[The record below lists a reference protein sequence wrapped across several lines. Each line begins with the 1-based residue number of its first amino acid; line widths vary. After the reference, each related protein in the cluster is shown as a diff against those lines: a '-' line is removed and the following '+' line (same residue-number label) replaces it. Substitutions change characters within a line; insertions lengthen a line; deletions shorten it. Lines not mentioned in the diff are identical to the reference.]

1 MNSGNITW
9 EKTSEE
15 TQRLLTETIT
25 ISGHY
30 KYNYK
35 EEVIEERRY
44 KNNKRSPNFYNTRR

>member
-1 MNSGNITW
+1 MKSGNITW

-15 TQRLLTETIT
+15 TQKLLTESIT

-35 EEVIEERRY
+35 QKVIEERRY
-44 KNNKRSPNFYNTRR
+44 KNHKRSSFFHNT